1 MLAKVKAE
9 LRAHVFEAVQQKD
22 GAGANPRRSAS
33 DLPRGALMA
42 SLVAEYLEWSGC
54 DYAARVFAAEIGEV
68 DVGSNASRDALA
80 RELGLRDAPPDAPLL
95 HALLGR
101 SRPEISMGQ
110 MGQMGQK
117 TPAIAT
123 AVPPLPS
130 LAAIKRPGQ
139 SAVAMSDDDE
149 SAEIE
154 EDISVGGATSDG
166 FSTGGRSPRHG
177 GGLGLSPRD
186 GPMPAGTHDAADV
199 SGSIDGMDETVDVVE
214 GVEGVVGDGDG
225 GRPKTAKGG
234 RRR

>member
-22 GAGANPRRSAS
+22 GAGANSRRSVS

-80 RELGLRDAPPDAPLL
+80 RELGLRDAAPDAPLL

-101 SRPEISMGQ
+101 SRPEIPGA
-110 MGQMGQK
+110 GVGQK
-117 TPAIAT
+117 TPATAGST

>member
-22 GAGANPRRSAS
+22 GASKPKRSAG

-54 DYAARVFAAEIGEV
+54 DYAARVFAAESG
-68 DVGSNASRDALA
+68 DGAGSNKPRDALA
-80 RELGLRDAPPDAPLL
+80 RELGLRDAAPDAPLL
-95 HALLGR
+95 HALLQHRAGGGLGGGL
-101 SRPEISMGQ
+101 PTLALG
-110 MGQMGQK
+110 GG
-117 TPAIAT
+117 AT

-130 LAAIKRPGQ
+130 LAAIKRPTSG
-139 SAVAMSDDDE
+139 AVTMSDDDD

-154 EDISVGGATSDG
+154 EDISLAASDL
-166 FSTGGRSPRHG
+166 STGGRSPRG
-177 GGLGLSPRD
+177 YVPGLSPRE
-186 GPMPAGTHDAADV
+186 GPMPAGTFDAADV

-214 GVEGVVGDGDG
+214 GIEGGGGDGDG